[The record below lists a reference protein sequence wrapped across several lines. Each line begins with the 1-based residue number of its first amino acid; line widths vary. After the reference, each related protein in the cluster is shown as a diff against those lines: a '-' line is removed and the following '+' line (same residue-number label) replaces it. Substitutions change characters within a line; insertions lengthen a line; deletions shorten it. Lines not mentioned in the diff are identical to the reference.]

1 MRDEHLKIVYN
12 ICYVRCFYATFDRA
26 QNSGKIT
33 ASYQTNETV
42 FLVLVRH

>member
-1 MRDEHLKIVYN
+1 MGH
-12 ICYVRCFYATFDRA
+12 VRCFYATFDRA

-42 FLVLVRH
+42 FLVLVKRQDIKAL